1 MRKETSGPVFAE
13 PLSELALSEKDP
25 ARRLRQDPET
35 IEQVLDRLD
44 EHTAQRRTA
53 NVRES
58 DRHQYRTRMMVVELA
73 QHGTGWVRY
82 EVAPRNL
89 SQSGV
94 AFLLGHF
101 VYPQTPCRVQLVDRQ
116 KRKHVIRGEVV
127 RCRYLEDSAT
137 LHEVGVR
144 FAEQISI
151 GVFSGNATRLRFL
164 MVDNDPA
171 IRRLVGHVL
180 KSLGVEL
187 TSLDDGRQAVET
199 ATTDDFDLVLLDMEF
214 PECDGFE
221 IARELRHRG
230 FRRPIVAVTA
240 RKGEQARGKCLEAGC
255 SNWVPKPITPE
266 TLTELVESL
275 RVEPLVSLLADDPDT
290 APLIDTF
297 VMELP
302 ERISRLENS
311 FGQRDYE
318 TLTRLIRM
326 LKSEGSAYGFQ
337 PIADA
342 AGRVEDAI
350 SREYGDATIL
360 ERLDELI
367 RTCLSASPTI

>member
-1 MRKETSGPVFAE
+1 MRKETSPPVFAE
-13 PLSELALSEKDP
+13 PVSELALSEKDP
-25 ARRLRQDPET
+25 ARRLRQNPDT
-35 IEQVLDRLD
+35 IQHVLDRLD
-44 EHTAQRRTA
+44 EHAAPRCAA
-53 NVRES
+53 NLRDS
-58 DRHQYRTRMMVVELA
+58 DRHQYRTCLMVVELA
-73 QHGTGWVRY
+73 QQGTAWARY

-89 SQSGV
+89 SQTGV

-116 KRKHVIRGEVV
+116 KCKHVIRGEVV

-144 FAEQISI
+144 FTEQISV
-151 GVFSGNATRLRFL
+151 GLFSGNVTRLRFL
-164 MVDNDPA
+164 MADDDPA
-171 IRRLVGHVL
+171 IRRLVGHLL

-187 TSLDDGRQAVET
+187 TSLADGCQVLDAV
-199 ATTDDFDLVLLDMEF
+199 AADDFDLVLLDMEL

-230 FRRPIVAVTA
+230 FRQPIVALTA
-240 RKGEQARGKCLEAGC
+240 LAGEGVRGRCLEAGC
-255 SNWVPKPITPE
+255 SSCVVKPITPD

-302 ERISRLENS
+302 ERVSRLENS

-326 LKSEGSAYGFQ
+326 LKSEGATYGFQ
-337 PIADA
+337 PIAEA

-350 SREYGDATIL
+350 KGEYGDGTIL

-367 RTCLSASPTI
+367 RTCLSASPTL

>member
-1 MRKETSGPVFAE
+1 MWKETSRPVFAE

-25 ARRLRQDPET
+25 ARRLRQNPET
-35 IEQVLDRLD
+35 VQHVLDRLD
-44 EHTAQRRTA
+44 EGAAPRCTA
-53 NVRES
+53 NARES
-58 DRHQYRTRMMVVELA
+58 DRHQYRTRLMVVELG

-137 LHEVGVR
+137 LHEVGVQ
-144 FAEQISI
+144 FAEQISV
-151 GVFSGNATRLRFL
+151 GVFSGNATRLRIL
-164 MVDNDPA
+164 MVDDDPA
-171 IRRLVGHVL
+171 IRRLVGHLL

-199 ATTDDFDLVLLDMEF
+199 ATADDFDLVLLDMEL

-240 RKGEQARGKCLEAGC
+240 LRGEEVRGKCLEAGC
-255 SNWVPKPITPE
+255 SSYVAKPITPDA
-266 TLTELVESL
+266 LTDLVESL
-275 RVEPLVSLLADDPDT
+275 RVEPLVSLLADDPET

-302 ERISRLENS
+302 ERVSRLENS

-326 LKSEGSAYGFQ
+326 LKSEGGAYGFQ
-337 PIADA
+337 PIAEA
-342 AGRVEDAI
+342 AERVEDAI
-350 SREYGDATIL
+350 KGEYGDGTIL

-367 RTCLSASPTI
+367 RTCLSASPTL